1 MGFAPL
7 LHALD
12 IFLAPEVIPVGRF
25 REPAAL
31 TGSFAG
37 AAALRFGTIGLMIGV
52 AVLGSEELLATTA
65 LAMIGL
71 WTHDSG
77 YGVTRKNLN
86 RPSPKK
92 RHPGRRK
99 KTFAKFPKKTHAEE
113 DGISNRQEFPS
124 FISPLTSMGPQ
135 TRK

>member
-86 RPSPKK
+86 RPRRRREEKK
-92 RHPGRRK
+92 K
-99 KTFAKFPKKTHAEE
+99 EENFSAKFSKKIHGEE
-113 DGISNRQEFPS
+113 NGISNRQ
-124 FISPLTSMGPQ
+124 
-135 TRK
+135 